1 MLVRT
6 KAIVLHTLK
15 YSDSSLIAHCYTQVV
30 GKQSFILKG
39 ILTAKKGAI
48 RKSQFQALTQL
59 EILFDHKNNG
69 KLQFLKEVKVIS
81 PYQTIPNKIEKNAL
95 VQFLAE
101 TLKNAI
107 QEEGENNPALYLFL
121 ETAFNWLDSNDNIS
135 DFHLV
140 FLINLTK
147 YLGFFPNEEP
157 MDALY
162 FNLETG
168 CFERTMPREQ
178 HIEGSQVPVFREL
191 LGMNFG
197 ANLNLKLNRKKRREL
212 LETLIRYF
220 ELHLLGFSKPKS
232 LQILNEIFDDVS

>member
-107 QEEGENNPALYLFL
+107 QEEGENNPAL
-121 ETAFNWLDSNDNIS
+121 T
-135 DFHLV
+135 
-140 FLINLTK
+140 
-147 YLGFFPNEEP
+147 FF
-157 MDALY
+157 
-162 FNLETG
+162 
-168 CFERTMPREQ
+168 
-178 HIEGSQVPVFREL
+178 
-191 LGMNFG
+191 
-197 ANLNLKLNRKKRREL
+197 LKLL
-212 LETLIRYF
+212 LI
-220 ELHLLGFSKPKS
+220 G
-232 LQILNEIFDDVS
+232 

>member
-1 MLVRT
+1 MLVKT

-15 YSDSSLIAHCYTQVV
+15 YGDSSLIAHCYTQTL

-39 ILTAKKGAI
+39 ILSAKKGSI
-48 RKSQFQALTQL
+48 RKSQFQVLTQL

-69 KLQFLKEVKVIS
+69 KLQFLKEVKVIH
-81 PYQTIPNKIEKNAL
+81 PYQTIPNRIEKNAMA
-95 VQFLAE
+95 QFLAE
-101 TLKNAI
+101 ILKNAI
-107 QEEGENNPALYLFL
+107 LEEEANPSLYVFL
-121 ETAFNWLDSNDNIS
+121 ETALHWLDSNDEIS
-135 DFHLV
+135 DFHLI

-147 YLGFFPNEEP
+147 YLGFFPNNEP
-157 MDALY
+157 LDALY

-168 CFERTMPREQ
+168 CFNSLLPREQ
-178 HIEGSQVPVFREL
+178 YIDGYLIPVFREL

-197 ANLNLKLNRKKRREL
+197 EVLSFKLNRIKRREL

-232 LQILNEIFDDVS
+232 LQILNEIFDDI

>member
-15 YSDSSLIAHCYTQVV
+15 YSESSLIAQCYTQVV

-39 ILTAKKGAI
+39 VLTAKKGTI

-81 PYQTIPNKIEKNAL
+81 PYQTIPSKIEKNAL

-107 QEEGENNPALYLFL
+107 QEEGETNPALYLFL

-168 CFERTMPREQ
+168 CFELSIPREQ
-178 HIEGSQVPVFREL
+178 HIKGSQVPVFREL

-197 ANLNLKLNRKKRREL
+197 ASIKLRLNRAKRREL

>member
-15 YSDSSLIAHCYTQVV
+15 YSESSLIAHCYTQSN

-39 ILTAKKGAI
+39 ILTAKKGSI
-48 RKSQFQALTQL
+48 RKAQFQALTQL
-59 EILFDHKNNG
+59 EILFNHKNNG
-69 KLQFLKEVKVIS
+69 KLQFLKEAKVIA
-81 PYQTIPNKIEKNAL
+81 PYQTIPNTIEKNAL

-101 TLKNAI
+101 TLKSAI
-107 QEEGENNPALYLFL
+107 LEEDANPSLYIFL
-121 ETAFNWLDSNDNIS
+121 ETALNWLDSHDDIS

-147 YLGFFPNEEP
+147 YLGFFPNDEP
-157 MDALY
+157 QNAPY

-168 CFERTMPREQ
+168 CFDIGLPREK
-178 HIEGSQVPVFREL
+178 HIEGAQVPVFRKL

-197 ANLNLKLNRKKRREL
+197 GNINLKLNRSKRREL
-212 LETLIRYF
+212 LDTLLHYF

-232 LQILNEIFDDVS
+232 LQILNEIFDDAT

>member
-1 MLVRT
+1 MGNFNFLR
-6 KAIVLHTLK
+6 KLK
-15 YSDSSLIAHCYTQVV
+15 SSRLIKPFQT
-30 GKQSFILKG
+30 GLKK
-39 ILTAKKGAI
+39 TPW
-48 RKSQFQALTQL
+48 FN
-59 EILFDHKNNG
+59 F
-69 KLQFLKEVKVIS
+69 LQK
-81 PYQTIPNKIEKNAL
+81 P
-95 VQFLAE
+95 
-101 TLKNAI
+101 LKNAI
-107 QEEGENNPALYLFL
+107 QEEETNPALYLFL
-121 ETAFNWLDSNDNIS
+121 ETALNWLDSNDNIS

-157 MDALY
+157 LDALY

-168 CFERTMPREQ
+168 CFESSMPREQ
-178 HIEGSQVPVFREL
+178 HLEGSQVPVFREL

-197 ANLNLKLNRKKRREL
+197 ANINLKLNRTKRREL

>member
-6 KAIVLHTLK
+6 KAIVIHTLK
-15 YSDSSLIAHCYTQVV
+15 YNDSSLIAHCYTQNN

-39 ILTAKKGAI
+39 ILTAKKGSI

-59 EILFDHKNNG
+59 EILFNYKNNG
-69 KLQFLKEVKVIS
+69 KLQFLKEAKVIA
-81 PYQTIPNKIEKNAL
+81 PYQTIHNRIEKNAL

-101 TLKNAI
+101 ILKSAI
-107 QEEGENNPALYLFL
+107 QEEDENPPLYFFL
-121 ETAFNWLDSNDNIS
+121 ETALNWLDSHDNIS

-157 MDALY
+157 LNASY

-168 CFERTMPREQ
+168 CFDLSLPREK
-178 HIEGSQVPVFREL
+178 HIEGSQIPVFRKL

-197 ANLNLKLNRKKRREL
+197 GNINLKLNRTKRREL
-212 LETLIRYF
+212 LETLIQYF

>member
-6 KAIVLHTLK
+6 KAIVLHTVK
-15 YSDSSLIAHCYTQVV
+15 YSDSSLIAQCYTQVV

-39 ILTAKKGAI
+39 VLTAKKGTI

-59 EILFDHKNNG
+59 EILFDHKNKG

-107 QEEGENNPALYLFL
+107 QEEGETNPALYLFL

-168 CFERTMPREQ
+168 CFELSMPREQ
-178 HIEGSQVPVFREL
+178 HIKGSQVPVLRKL

-197 ANLNLKLNRKKRREL
+197 NSIKLKLNRAKRREL